1 MTRLGWTL
9 VGVGFL
15 LQLLIPLNAVDLSR
29 LSGRALWGIP
39 GPLLGILFASV
50 AMVVGILFIYLFWYK
65 NRAVNLDR
73 SYGSDGPERPR

>member
-15 LQLLIPLNAVDLSR
+15 LQLLIPLDVVDLGG
-29 LSGRALWGIP
+29 LDGWALWGIP

-50 AMVVGILFIYLFWYK
+50 AMVVGILLVYAFWYK
-65 NRAVNLDR
+65 QRALSLDR
-73 SYGSDGPERPR
+73 SP

>member
-15 LQLLIPLNAVDLSR
+15 LQLLIPLNVVDLSG
-29 LSGRALWGIP
+29 LNGWALWGIP
-39 GPLLGILFASV
+39 APLLGILFASV
-50 AMVVGILFIYLFWYK
+50 AMVAGILFIYLFWYK

-73 SYGSDGPERPR
+73 LDSLDRPEGPR

>member
-1 MTRLGWTL
+1 MARLGWTL

-15 LQLLIPLNAVDLSR
+15 LQLLIPLNAVDLS
-29 LSGRALWGIP
+29 GRALFGIP

-73 SYGSDGPERPR
+73 PDGLDRPERPR